1 MRCTGGPRGA
11 HRIDNEQAMPAQMEK
26 QMKKLVLVGA
36 ISAVLAACAT
46 APQRS
51 EQVEQARAHIQTLSQ
66 DPLAQQAAG
75 KDLEAARKS
84 LQDAELALQQKQ
96 PPAVVDHYAYLALR
110 HAEAG
115 EARVSESHSRQEV
128 ARAENDRNKILMDS
142 RNREATSAQ
151 AQAENARNQASAAQA
166 QLANAQQQLADLQ
179 AKQTDRGV
187 VVTLGDVLFDTG
199 QATLKP
205 GASLAM
211 NRLSTYLS
219 SNPQTKVL
227 IEGHTDSRGSDEY
240 NEALS
245 ERRARAVATE
255 LESRGISGG
264 QVQTLGRGKAYPV
277 ASNDTP
283 EGRQQNR
290 RVEIVFSDASGRFAQ
305 GSQATQR

>member
-1 MRCTGGPRGA
+1 
-11 HRIDNEQAMPAQMEK
+11 
-26 QMKKLVLVGA
+26 MKKLLLVGA
-36 ISAVLAACAT
+36 VTAALAACAT

-51 EQVEQARAHIQTLSQ
+51 EQVEQARAEIQTLSQ
-66 DPLAQQAAG
+66 DPLAQQSAG

-84 LQDAELALQQKQ
+84 LQDAEFALQQKQ
-96 PPAVVDHYAYLALR
+96 PPAVVDHYAYLAKR

-115 EARVSESHSRQEV
+115 EARVSEAHSRQEV
-128 ARAENDRNKILMDS
+128 ARTQDDRNKILMDS
-142 RNREATSAQ
+142 RNREAMNAQ
-151 AQAENARNQASAAQA
+151 AQTEAAKNQTAAAQA

-205 GASLAM
+205 GATMAL
-211 NRLSTYLS
+211 NRLATFLS
-219 SNPQTKVL
+219 ANPQTKVL
-227 IEGHTDSRGSDEY
+227 IEGHTDSRGGDDY
-240 NEALS
+240 NVGLS

-255 LESRGISGG
+255 LQSRGIPAD
-264 QVQTLGRGKAYPV
+264 QVQTFGRGKSYPV
-277 ASNDTP
+277 ASNATP

-305 GSQATQR
+305 GATAIQR

>member
-1 MRCTGGPRGA
+1 
-11 HRIDNEQAMPAQMEK
+11 
-26 QMKKLVLVGA
+26 MKKTILVGA
-36 ISAVLAACAT
+36 ITAAIAACAS

-51 EQVEQARAHIQTLSQ
+51 EQVEQARAEIQTLSQ
-66 DPLAQQAAG
+66 DPMAQQAAG
-75 KDLEAARKS
+75 RDLEAARKA
-84 LQDAELALQQKQ
+84 LQDAETALQQKQ
-96 PPAVVDHYAYLALR
+96 PPAVVDHYAYLARR

-115 EARVSESHSRQEV
+115 EARASEAHSRQDV
-128 ARAENDRNKILMDS
+128 ARAEEERSKILMEA
-142 RNREATSAQ
+142 RNREASHLQNRAASAQ
-151 AQAENARNQASAAQA
+151 AEAAAAQA

-205 GASLAM
+205 GANLAM
-211 NRLSTYLS
+211 NRLATYLS
-219 SNPQTKVL
+219 ANPHTKVL
-227 IEGHTDSRGSDEY
+227 IEGHTDSRGSDAY

-255 LESRGISGG
+255 LESRGVPAD
-264 QVQTLGRGKAYPV
+264 QVQTQGRGKGYPV

-305 GSQATQR
+305 GSGAVQR

>member
-1 MRCTGGPRGA
+1 
-11 HRIDNEQAMPAQMEK
+11 
-26 QMKKLVLVGA
+26 MKRVILVGA
-36 ISAVLAACAT
+36 TAIVLAACAS

-51 EQVEQARAHIQTLSQ
+51 EQLEQARAQIQTLSQ

-75 KDLEAARKS
+75 RDLEAARKS
-84 LQDAELALQQKQ
+84 LQQAEIALQQKQ
-96 PPAVVDHYAYLALR
+96 PLATVDHLAYLARR

-115 EARVSESHSRQEV
+115 EARVSEAHSRQEV
-128 ARAENDRNKILMDS
+128 ARAQEDRNKILMDARS
-142 RNREATSAQ
+142 REAQNAQ
-151 AQAENARNQASAAQA
+151 AQSQSAQA
-166 QLANAQQQLADLQ
+166 QLASAQQQLADLQ
-179 AKQTDRGV
+179 AKKTDRGM

-205 GASLAM
+205 GANLAL
-211 NRLSTYLS
+211 NRLAIFLS
-219 SNPQTKVL
+219 ANPQTKII

-240 NEALS
+240 NEVLS

-255 LESRGISGG
+255 LMSRGISTD
-264 QVQTLGRGKAYPV
+264 QLQTLGRGKGYPV

-305 GSQATQR
+305 GVTDNPPVKR

>member
-1 MRCTGGPRGA
+1 
-11 HRIDNEQAMPAQMEK
+11 
-26 QMKKLVLVGA
+26 MKKLLIAGA
-36 ISAVLAACAT
+36 VAAALAACASP
-46 APQRS
+46 PQRS
-51 EQVEQARAHIQTLSQ
+51 EQVEQARAEIQTLTQ
-66 DPLAQQAAG
+66 DPLAQQSAG

-84 LQDAELALQQKQ
+84 LQDAEMALQQKQ
-96 PPAVVDHYAYLALR
+96 PPAVVDHYAYLAKR

-115 EARVSESHSRQEV
+115 EARVSEAHSRQEV
-128 ARAENDRNKILMDS
+128 ARADSDRNKILMES
-142 RNREATSAQ
+142 RNREAMNAQ
-151 AQAENARNQASAAQA
+151 AQADAAKNQAAAAQA

-211 NRLSTYLS
+211 NRLATFLS
-219 SNPQTKVL
+219 KAPQTKVL
-227 IEGHTDSRGSDEY
+227 IEGHTDSRGGDDY
-240 NEALS
+240 NIGLS

-255 LESRGISGG
+255 LESRGIPAD

-277 ASNDTP
+277 ASNDTA

-305 GSQATQR
+305 GSTATQR

>member
-1 MRCTGGPRGA
+1 
-11 HRIDNEQAMPAQMEK
+11 
-26 QMKKLVLVGA
+26 MKKLVLVGA
-36 ISAVLAACAT
+36 ITAAIAACASV
-46 APQRS
+46 PQRS
-51 EQVEQARAHIQTLSQ
+51 EPIERARAEIETLSQ

-75 KDLEAARKS
+75 TDLDSARKS
-84 LQDAELALQQKQ
+84 LQDAETALQQKQ
-96 PPAVVDHYAYLALR
+96 PPAVVDHFAYLARR

-115 EARVSESHSRQEV
+115 EARVSEAHSRQEV
-128 ARAENDRNKILMDS
+128 ARAQDERNKILMDS
-142 RNREATSAQ
+142 RTREATAAQ
-151 AQAENARNQASAAQA
+151 AQADRARNEAAAAQA

-205 GASLAM
+205 GANLAI
-211 NRLSTYLS
+211 NRLATYLS
-219 SNPQTKVL
+219 ANPQTRIIV
-227 IEGHTDSRGSDEY
+227 EGHTDSRGSDEY

-255 LESRGISGG
+255 LESRGVSAE
-264 QVQTLGRGKAYPV
+264 QLQTLGRGKSFPV
-277 ASNDTP
+277 ASNNTP

-305 GSQATQR
+305 GADRSLRR

>member
-1 MRCTGGPRGA
+1 M
-11 HRIDNEQAMPAQMEK
+11 N
-26 QMKKLVLVGA
+26 KLLIVGA
-36 ISAVLAACAT
+36 VTAALAACAT

-51 EQVEQARAHIQTLSQ
+51 EPVEQARAEIQTLSQ

-75 KDLEAARKS
+75 GDLDAARKS
-84 LQDAELALQQKQ
+84 LQQAETALQQKQ
-96 PPAVVDHYAYLALR
+96 PPAVVDHYAYLAKR

-115 EARVSESHSRQEV
+115 EARAAEAHSRQEV
-128 ARAENDRNKILMDS
+128 ARGQDERNKIIMEA
-142 RNREATSAQ
+142 RNRDASNAQSA
-151 AQAENARNQASAAQA
+151 AQSAKNQTAAAQA

-205 GASLAM
+205 GAMSAI
-211 NRLSTYLS
+211 NRLATFLS
-219 SNPQTKVL
+219 QNQQTKVL
-227 IEGHTDSRGSDEY
+227 IEGHTDSRGGDDY
-240 NEALS
+240 NIGLS

-255 LESRGISGG
+255 LQSRGVPDSQI
-264 QVQTLGRGKAYPV
+264 QTLGRGKDLPV
-277 ASNDTP
+277 ASNATA

-305 GSQATQR
+305 GATATQR

>member
-1 MRCTGGPRGA
+1 
-11 HRIDNEQAMPAQMEK
+11 
-26 QMKKLVLVGA
+26 MKKLLIAGA
-36 ISAVLAACAT
+36 VAAALAACAT

-51 EQVEQARAHIQTLSQ
+51 EQVEQARAEIQTLTQ
-66 DPLAQQAAG
+66 EPLAQQSAG

-84 LQDAELALQQKQ
+84 LQDAEMALQQKQ
-96 PPAVVDHYAYLALR
+96 PPAVVDHYAYLAKR

-115 EARVSESHSRQEV
+115 EARVSEAHSRQEV
-128 ARAENDRNKILMDS
+128 ARAQDDRNKILMDS
-142 RNREATSAQ
+142 RTREAMNAQ
-151 AQAENARNQASAAQA
+151 SQAEAAKNQTAAAQA

-205 GASLAM
+205 GANLAL
-211 NRLSTYLS
+211 NRLSTFLS

-227 IEGHTDSRGSDEY
+227 IEGHTDSRGGDDY
-240 NEALS
+240 NIGLS

-255 LESRGISGG
+255 LQSRGISAD
-264 QVQTLGRGKAYPV
+264 QVQTLGRGKAFPV

-305 GSQATQR
+305 SSSPAQR

>member
-1 MRCTGGPRGA
+1 MNA
-11 HRIDNEQAMPAQMEK
+11 
-26 QMKKLVLVGA
+26 MKKLLVVGA
-36 ISAVLAACAT
+36 VTAALAACAS

-51 EQVEQARAHIQTLSQ
+51 EQVEQARAEIQTLSQ
-66 DPLAQQAAG
+66 DPLAQQSAG

-84 LQDAELALQQKQ
+84 LQDAEMALQQKQ
-96 PPAVVDHYAYLALR
+96 PPAVVDHYAYLAKR

-115 EARVSESHSRQEV
+115 EARVSEAHSRQEV
-128 ARAENDRNKILMDS
+128 ARAQDDRNKILMDS
-142 RNREATSAQ
+142 RNRETMNAQ
-151 AQAENARNQASAAQA
+151 AQTEAAKNQTAATQA

-205 GASLAM
+205 GASMAL
-211 NRLSTYLS
+211 NRLATFLS
-219 SNPQTKVL
+219 ANPQTKVL
-227 IEGHTDSRGSDEY
+227 IEGHTDSRGGDDY
-240 NEALS
+240 NIGLS
-245 ERRARAVATE
+245 ERRAGAVATE
-255 LESRGISGG
+255 LESRGIPAG

-277 ASNDTP
+277 ASNATP

-305 GSQATQR
+305 GATAIQR

>member
-1 MRCTGGPRGA
+1 
-11 HRIDNEQAMPAQMEK
+11 
-26 QMKKLVLVGA
+26 MKKLLIVGA
-36 ISAVLAACAT
+36 VAAALAACAT

-51 EQVEQARAHIQTLSQ
+51 EQVEQARAEIQTLTQ
-66 DPLAQQAAG
+66 DPLAQQSAG

-84 LQDAELALQQKQ
+84 LQDAEMALQQKQ
-96 PPAVVDHYAYLALR
+96 PPAVVDHYAYVAKR

-115 EARVSESHSRQEV
+115 EARVSEAHSRQEV
-128 ARAENDRNKILMDS
+128 ARAQDDRNKILMDS
-142 RNREATSAQ
+142 RTREAMNAQ
-151 AQAENARNQASAAQA
+151 SQAEAAKNQTAAAQA

-205 GASLAM
+205 GANLAL
-211 NRLSTYLS
+211 NRLSTFLS

-227 IEGHTDSRGSDEY
+227 IEGHTDGRGGDDY
-240 NEALS
+240 NIGLS

-255 LESRGISGG
+255 LESRGISAD

-277 ASNDTP
+277 ASNDTA

-305 GSQATQR
+305 SSSVPAQR

>member
-1 MRCTGGPRGA
+1 
-11 HRIDNEQAMPAQMEK
+11 
-26 QMKKLVLVGA
+26 MKKLIVAGVVA
-36 ISAVLAACAT
+36 ATLAACAS
-46 APQRS
+46 PPKRS
-51 EQVEQARAHIQTLSQ
+51 EAVEQARAEIETLSQ

-75 KDLEAARKS
+75 KDLESARKS
-84 LQDAELALQQKQ
+84 LQDAEAALQQKQ
-96 PPAVVDHYAYLALR
+96 PPAVVDHLAYLARR

-115 EARVSESHSRQEV
+115 EARVAEAHSRQEV
-128 ARAENDRNKILMDS
+128 ARAQDERNKILMES
-142 RNREATSAQ
+142 RTREAMAAQ
-151 AQAENARNQASAAQA
+151 SQAEAARNQAAAAQA

-205 GASLAM
+205 GADLAL
-211 NRLSTYLS
+211 NRLATYLS
-219 SNPQTKVL
+219 ANPQTKII

-240 NEALS
+240 NDALS

-255 LESRGISGG
+255 LESRGISAD
-264 QVQTLGRGKAYPV
+264 QLQTVGRGKAYPV
-277 ASNDTP
+277 ASNSTP

-305 GSQATQR
+305 GASRTLQR

>member
-1 MRCTGGPRGA
+1 
-11 HRIDNEQAMPAQMEK
+11 
-26 QMKKLVLVGA
+26 MKKLLVVGA
-36 ISAVLAACAT
+36 VTVAIAACAS

-51 EQVEQARAHIQTLSQ
+51 EQVEQARAEIQTLTQ
-66 DPLAQQAAG
+66 EPMAQQAAG

-84 LQDAELALQQKQ
+84 LQDAEMALQQKQ
-96 PPAVVDHYAYLALR
+96 PPAVVDHYAYLAKR

-115 EARVSESHSRQEV
+115 EARVSEAHSRQQV
-128 ARAENDRNKILMDS
+128 ASAQGDRDKILMDS
-142 RNREATSAQ
+142 RGRETEA
-151 AQAENARNQASAAQA
+151 ARNQTASTQA

-205 GASLAM
+205 GADLAV
-211 NRLSTYLS
+211 NRLATFLS

-227 IEGHTDSRGSDEY
+227 IEGHTDSRGSDDY
-240 NEALS
+240 NIGLS
-245 ERRARAVATE
+245 ERRARVVSTA
-255 LESRGISGG
+255 LESRGISDA
-264 QVQTLGRGKAYPV
+264 QIQTLGRGKAYPV

-305 GSQATQR
+305 GAGAVQR

>member
-1 MRCTGGPRGA
+1 
-11 HRIDNEQAMPAQMEK
+11 
-26 QMKKLVLVGA
+26 MKKLLIVGA
-36 ISAVLAACAT
+36 VTAALAACAA

-51 EQVEQARAHIQTLSQ
+51 EQVEQARAEIQTLTQ
-66 DPLAQQAAG
+66 DPLAQQSAG

-96 PPAVVDHYAYLALR
+96 PPAVVDHYAYLAKR

-115 EARVSESHSRQEV
+115 EARVSEAHSRQEV
-128 ARAENDRNKILMDS
+128 ARAQDDRNKILMDS
-142 RNREATSAQ
+142 RSREAMNAQ
-151 AQAENARNQASAAQA
+151 SQAEAAKNQTAAAQA

-205 GASLAM
+205 GANLAL
-211 NRLSTYLS
+211 NRLATFLS

-227 IEGHTDSRGSDEY
+227 VEGHTDSRGGDDY
-240 NEALS
+240 NIGLS
-245 ERRARAVATE
+245 ERRAHAVATE
-255 LESRGISGG
+255 LESRGIPAD

-277 ASNDTP
+277 ASNDTA

-305 GSQATQR
+305 GSSPAQR